1 MQHCFCKVEIRET
14 PERLH
19 ADYMKRASVL
29 ETDSKHLA
37 KGICIY
43 NALCRGLE
51 CVQVVGSLRTSIFT
65 GGSMDTFNPSI
76 FMQMEK
82 DMDTSNRKSPK
93 STTSSWNLH
102 KTAL

>member
-1 MQHCFCKVEIRET
+1 MDQIT
-14 PERLH
+14 
-19 ADYMKRASVL
+19 
-29 ETDSKHLA
+29 T
-37 KGICIY
+37 
-43 NALCRGLE
+43 
-51 CVQVVGSLRTSIFT
+51 
-65 GGSMDTFNPSI
+65 GSMDTFNPSI